1 MPARIFFWRQLRAP
15 LLLFASIAPL
25 LAASSLDLSIAH
37 ALFYDEGSLQWI
49 GTGSWWTNELVHRGG
64 SWLIR
69 AIGAFAILIWVASWL
84 RPPLQRLRRPAL
96 FFIMSLT
103 LSIGLV
109 AFMKAVTNV
118 DCPRDLTE
126 FGGAFPFIHLFEHRP
141 AFLRQAHC
149 FPAAHASSGYAL
161 LALYFLLRERS
172 RRAARMG
179 LAIGLGVG
187 LVFGFAQQARGA
199 HFVSHDIWS
208 AMLVWMV
215 SLSLYTFGFKQRLW
229 AIPPRTHGLR
239 GSTQPGSCFSDVL
252 QSPRSVRSGHRL
264 DVHRPSKAV
273 EQRTH
278 GASNGHACGIESVGG
293 HELPAAPQRTIV

>member
-1 MPARIFFWRQLRAP
+1 TGLRGYPLRYQAGKANALLTLEERFYSSWQPLKLFNVGAALFVDAGRSWGQDEHATAPAGWLEDVGVGLRLGSARSGLGNVLHIDLAMPLNRTSDIDSLQFLIETRKSFCPILARISFWRQLRAP

-187 LVFGFAQQARGA
+187 LVF
-199 HFVSHDIWS
+199 
-208 AMLVWMV
+208 
-215 SLSLYTFGFKQRLW
+215 
-229 AIPPRTHGLR
+229 
-239 GSTQPGSCFSDVL
+239 
-252 QSPRSVRSGHRL
+252 
-264 DVHRPSKAV
+264 
-273 EQRTH
+273 
-278 GASNGHACGIESVGG
+278 
-293 HELPAAPQRTIV
+293 